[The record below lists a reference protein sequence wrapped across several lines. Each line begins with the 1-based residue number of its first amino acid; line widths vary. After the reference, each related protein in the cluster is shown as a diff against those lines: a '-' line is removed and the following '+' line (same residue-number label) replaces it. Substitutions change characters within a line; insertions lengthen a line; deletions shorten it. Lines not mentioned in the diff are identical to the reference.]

1 MVRVCV
7 TFRIREESPTMN
19 PVIAAAV
26 GALAA
31 IRALAV
37 LAVLLT
43 SPAIHADAQP
53 LEAVVTHRVTGTY
66 ADLRERVVFA
76 IEEKGLVVGH
86 VAKIGEMLRRTAAE
100 LKEPPPPFAEAE
112 VIEFCSARLS
122 RDVTLADPRYVAF
135 CPYAIS
141 LYSLEAEP
149 GVVHV
154 GYRRPL
160 APGANAALAAALQR
174 AEALLA
180 GIVASAIE

>member
-1 MVRVCV
+1 
-7 TFRIREESPTMN
+7 MN
-19 PVIAAAV
+19 PVIAAFAC
-26 GALAA
+26 ARATA
-31 IRALAV
+31 RALCVVVALV
-37 LAVLLT
+37 A
-43 SPAIHADAQP
+43 SPVVRADAQP
-53 LEAVVTHRVTGTY
+53 LEAVVTHRVAGTY

-76 IEEKGLVVGH
+76 IEENGLVVGH

-100 LKEPPPPFAEAE
+100 LKESPPPFAEAE

-122 RDVTLADPRYVAF
+122 RDVTLADPRYLAF

-141 LYSLEAEP
+141 LYSLEADP

>member
-1 MVRVCV
+1 
-7 TFRIREESPTMN
+7 MN
-19 PVIAAAV
+19 PLIAFVRQARTAVRAVFVLVALVAAPPASAEP
-26 GALAA
+26 AL
-31 IRALAV
+31 R
-37 LAVLLT
+37 
-43 SPAIHADAQP
+43 
-53 LEAVVTHRVTGTY
+53 EAVVMHQVAGTY

-100 LKEPPPPFAEAE
+100 LKEPAPPFAEAE

-122 RDVTLADPRYVAF
+122 RDVTLADARYVAF
-135 CPYAIS
+135 CPYSIT

-160 APGANAALAAALQR
+160 APGANAVLATALQR

-180 GIVASAIE
+180 AIVASAID

>member
-1 MVRVCV
+1 
-7 TFRIREESPTMN
+7 MN
-19 PVIAAAV
+19 LIIAAARHSR
-26 GALAA
+26 AA
-31 IRALAV
+31 VRTLLVLIAAV
-37 LAVLLT
+37 VC
-43 SPAIHADAQP
+43 PAGHADTGP
-53 LEAVVTHRVTGTY
+53 FEAVVMHPVAGTY
-66 ADLRERVVFA
+66 ADLRERVIFA

-100 LKEPPPPFAEAE
+100 LKEAAPPFADAE

-122 RDVTLADPRYVAF
+122 RDVTLADARYVSF
-135 CPYAIS
+135 CPYAIT

-160 APGANAALAAALQR
+160 APGANAALAEALQR

-180 GIVASAIE
+180 AIVASAIE

>member
-1 MVRVCV
+1 
-7 TFRIREESPTMN
+7 MN

-26 GALAA
+26 GAHA
-31 IRALAV
+31 IVRELV
-37 LAVLLT
+37 GPLVLLVFLVGLV
-43 SPAIHADAQP
+43 SPAVHADNQM

-76 IEEKGLVVGH
+76 IEEQGLVVAN

-122 RDVTLADPRYVAF
+122 RDVTLADPRYLAF

-160 APGANAALAAALQR
+160 APGANAALAEALRR

-180 GIVASAIE
+180 AIVASAIE

>member
-1 MVRVCV
+1 
-7 TFRIREESPTMN
+7 MN

-26 GALAA
+26 RARAA
-31 IRALAV
+31 VRALFFLSVFVA
-37 LAVLLT
+37 
-43 SPAIHADAQP
+43 SPSVQADAQP
-53 LEAVVTHRVTGTY
+53 LDAVVTHQVAGTY

-100 LKEPPPPFAEAE
+100 LKESPPPFAEAE

-141 LYSLEAEP
+141 LYSLEAAP

-160 APGANAALAAALQR
+160 APGANPALAAALQR

-180 GIVASAIE
+180 AIVASAIE